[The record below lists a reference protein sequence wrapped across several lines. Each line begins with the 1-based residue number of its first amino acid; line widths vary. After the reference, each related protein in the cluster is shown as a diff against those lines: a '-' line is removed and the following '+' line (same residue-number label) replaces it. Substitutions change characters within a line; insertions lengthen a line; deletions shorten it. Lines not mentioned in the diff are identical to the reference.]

1 MGSSSERITVGPN
14 TMPRLFACILLT
26 WPNSTT
32 LEGGREKR
40 EEGGRKGEREREIDR
55 QTDRETERNK
65 ERDKGGGG
73 RIKV

>member
-14 TMPRLFACILLT
+14 TIPRLLACILLM

-40 EEGGRKGEREREIDR
+40 VRKEGERERE
-55 QTDRETERNK
+55 RER
-65 ERDKGGGG
+65 
-73 RIKV
+73 